1 MYEIEVILMKVE
13 EITDNVENKEVEVVW
28 EVGNKER
35 GKVENKDVGNMI
47 KNFVMYDKKNFYSIC
62 VGVFKR

>member
-13 EITDNVENKEVEVVW
+13 EITDNVENKEIEVVG
-28 EVGNKER
+28 EAGNKER

-47 KNFVMYDKKNFYSIC
+47 KNFVMYDKKIL
-62 VGVFKR
+62 